1 MFQKPGVLS
10 CKIGFSFI
18 AVFSYFVR
26 DTGIGIPKE
35 RQEAIFNRFV
45 QADMSQ
51 SRLFEGSGLGLS
63 ISKAFVE
70 LLGGEI
76 WVESE
81 EGKGS
86 VFYFTIPLGG
96 RT

>member
-1 MFQKPGVLS
+1 
-10 CKIGFSFI
+10 
-18 AVFSYFVR
+18 
-26 DTGIGIPKE
+26 
-35 RQEAIFNRFV
+35 
-45 QADMSQ
+45 MSQ